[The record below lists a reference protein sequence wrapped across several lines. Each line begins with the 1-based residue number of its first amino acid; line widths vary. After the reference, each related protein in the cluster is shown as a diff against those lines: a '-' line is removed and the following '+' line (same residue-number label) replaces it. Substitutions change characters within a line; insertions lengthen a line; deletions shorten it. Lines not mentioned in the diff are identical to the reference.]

1 MTSPLEMMEEKMNF
15 DEYIINI
22 GRRAKEAS
30 RIMVTASTNLKNNA
44 LLHMAE
50 ALINSEKAIIEANM
64 KDMELAATNNLSKA
78 MLDRLM
84 IDQQRIENM
93 AEGLK
98 NVASLPDPIGV
109 GLKRWKTPNNLDIS
123 MVRVPLGVIGMI
135 YESRPNVTVD
145 AAALCLKAGNSIIL
159 RGGSEAINTNIALAK
174 VIKKAATYSGL
185 PEGCIQLI
193 EMVDRELVNS
203 LIKLNDYVDVIIP
216 RGGAGLKKAII
227 ANATVPVI
235 ETGAGICHIYVD
247 LDADLNMAEEIIA
260 NAKTQRPGVCNAV
273 ETVLVHKNI
282 ASEFLP
288 KLAQRLYGLG
298 VEIRICE
305 SGIKFLSGAKVAL
318 EEDWSTEYL
327 DLILSIKVVESMD
340 DAIDHIFKYGTK
352 HSEAI
357 ITNSYKNS
365 QRFLMEVDASCVY
378 VNASTRF
385 TDGSEFGF
393 GAEIGIST
401 QKLHARGPMGLEQL
415 TTTKYLIYG
424 QGQVRK

>member
-1 MTSPLEMMEEKMNF
+1 MNF

-22 GRRAKEAS
+22 GRSAKDAS
-30 RIMVTASTNLKNNA
+30 RGMVTASTNVKNNA
-44 LLHMAE
+44 LLQMAE
-50 ALINSEKAIIEANM
+50 ALIKSEKTIIEANM
-64 KDMELAATNNLSKA
+64 KDMELGSKNNLSKA
-78 MLDRLM
+78 LLDRLM
-84 IDQQRIENM
+84 INQQRIESM

-98 NVASLPDPIGV
+98 NVASLPDPIGE
-109 GLKRWKTPNNLDIS
+109 GIKRWKTPNNLDIS
-123 MVRVPLGVIGMI
+123 MVRVPLGVIGII

-159 RGGSEAINTNIALAK
+159 RGGSEAINTNIALAT
-174 VIKKAATYSGL
+174 VISKAATYAGL

-193 EMVDRELVNS
+193 ELVDRELVNK

-216 RGGAGLKKAII
+216 RGGASLKKAII

-235 ETGAGICHIYVD
+235 ETGAGVCHIYVD
-247 LDADLNMAEEIIA
+247 LDANLNMAEEIIV

-288 KLAQRLYGLG
+288 GLAQRLFGLG

-305 SGIKFLSGAKVAL
+305 SGIGIIPGAKVAV

-340 DAIDHIFKYGTK
+340 EAINHIFKYGTK

-365 QRFLMEVDASCVY
+365 QKFLTEVDASCVY

>member
-1 MTSPLEMMEEKMNF
+1 MNF
-15 DEYIINI
+15 QDYIINI
-22 GRRAKEAS
+22 GRSAKEAS
-30 RIMVTASTNLKNNA
+30 RIMVSVSTDVKNNA
-44 LLHMAE
+44 LLHMAQE
-50 ALINSEKAIIEANM
+50 LKNNESTIIEANIA
-64 KDMELAATNNLSKA
+64 DMELGRKNNLSEA

-84 IDQQRIENM
+84 LNHQRIENM
-93 AEGLK
+93 AEGLL
-98 NVASLPDPIGV
+98 NVASLPDPIGA
-109 GLKRWKTPNNLDIS
+109 GIKRWKRPNNLDIS
-123 MVRVPLGVIGMI
+123 MLRVPLGVIGMI

-159 RGGSEAINTNIALAK
+159 RGGTEAINTNIALAR
-174 VIKKAATYSGL
+174 VIKKAAIESGL

-216 RGGAGLKKAII
+216 RGGVGLKKAII

-235 ETGAGICHIYVD
+235 ETGAGVCHIYVD
-247 LDADLNMAEEIIA
+247 SEADLSMAEEIVV

-273 ETVLVHKNI
+273 ETVLLHKDI
-282 ASEFLP
+282 ASDFLP
-288 KLAQRLYGLG
+288 KLSQRLYGLG
-298 VEIRICE
+298 VEIRVCE
-305 SGIKFLSGAKVAL
+305 KGIEIIKSAKIAE

-340 DAIDHIFKYGTK
+340 EAIDHIFKYGTK
-352 HSEAI
+352 HSEVI
-357 ITNSYKNS
+357 ITNNYANS
-365 QRFLMEVDASCVY
+365 QNFLKQVDASCVY

-424 QGQVRK
+424 EGQVRK

>member
-1 MTSPLEMMEEKMNF
+1 MNF
-15 DEYIINI
+15 EEYITNI

-30 RIMVTASTNLKNNA
+30 RIMVTVSTNLKNNA
-44 LLHMAE
+44 LLQMAE
-50 ALINSEKAIIEANM
+50 ALINNKDIIIEANM
-64 KDMELAATNNLSKA
+64 EDMKLGEQNNLSKA

-84 IDQQRIENM
+84 IDEQRIENM
-93 AEGLK
+93 AQGLK
-98 NVASLPDPIGV
+98 NVASLNDPIGG
-109 GLKRWKTPNNLDIS
+109 GLKRWKNPNDLDIS
-123 MVRVPLGVIGMI
+123 MVRVPLGVIGII

-145 AAALCLKAGNSIIL
+145 AAALCLKAGNAIIL

-174 VIKKAATYSGL
+174 VIKKAATKAGL

-193 EMVDRELVNS
+193 EMVDRELVNR

-216 RGGAGLKKAII
+216 RGGVGLKKAII

-247 LDADLNMAEEIIA
+247 SEADLNMAEEIVV

-288 KLAQRLYGLG
+288 KLSQRLNELG
-298 VEIRICE
+298 VEIRACE
-305 SGIKFLSGAKVAL
+305 SGIQILSTAKAAVDA
-318 EEDWSTEYL
+318 DWDTEYL
-327 DLILSIKVVESMD
+327 DLILSIKIVDSME
-340 DAIDHIFKYGTK
+340 DAMEHIFKYGTK

-365 QRFLMEVDASCVY
+365 QKFLKEVDASCVY

-385 TDGSEFGF
+385 TDGAEFGF

-424 QGQVRK
+424 EGQVRS

>member
-1 MTSPLEMMEEKMNF
+1 MNF
-15 DEYIINI
+15 EDYIIKI
-22 GRRAKEAS
+22 GRLAKESS

-44 LLHMAE
+44 LIQMAE
-50 ALINSEKAIIEANM
+50 ALLNNKDVIIKANM
-64 KDMELAATNNLSKA
+64 EDMRLGAENNLSKA

-84 IDQQRIENM
+84 IDEQRIKNM
-93 AEGLK
+93 AEGLI
-98 NVASLPDPIGV
+98 NVASLPDPIGE
-109 GLKRWKTPNNLDIS
+109 GIKRYKRPNNLDIS

-135 YESRPNVTVD
+135 YESRPNITVD

-159 RGGSEAINTNIALAK
+159 RGGSEAINTNIALAM
-174 VIKKAATYSGL
+174 VIKKAATESGL

-193 EMVDRELVNS
+193 EMVDRELVNR
-203 LIKLNDYVDVIIP
+203 LVKLNDYVDVIIP
-216 RGGAGLKKAII
+216 RGGKGLKKAII

-235 ETGAGICHIYVD
+235 ETGSGICHIYVD
-247 LDADLNMAEEIIA
+247 SEADFNMAEEIII

-273 ETVLVHKNI
+273 ETVLIHSDI

-288 KLAQRLYGLG
+288 RLAQRLNALG
-298 VEIRICE
+298 VEIRVCE
-305 SGIKFLSGAKVAL
+305 NGIKILSTAKAATS
-318 EEDWSTEYL
+318 EDWSTEYL
-327 DLILSIKVVESMD
+327 DLILSIKVVDSME

-352 HSEAI
+352 HSEVI

-365 QRFLMEVDASCVY
+365 QRFLKEVDASCVY

-424 QGQVRK
+424 EGQVRE

>member
-1 MTSPLEMMEEKMNF
+1 MNF
-15 DEYIINI
+15 EEYMENI
-22 GRRAKEAS
+22 GKLAKEAS

-44 LLHMAE
+44 LIQMAE
-50 ALINSEKAIIEANM
+50 ALLSNKEAIIKANM
-64 KDMELAATNNLSKA
+64 EDMRLGAENNLSKA

-84 IDQQRIENM
+84 IDEQRVSKM
-93 AEGLK
+93 AEGLT
-98 NVASLPDPIGV
+98 NVASLPDPIGE
-109 GLKRWKTPNNLDIS
+109 GIKRFKRPNNLDIS

-135 YESRPNVTVD
+135 FESRPNVTVD
-145 AAALCLKAGNSIIL
+145 AAALCIKAGNSIIL

-174 VIKKAATYSGL
+174 IIKKAATGAGL

-193 EMVDRELVNS
+193 EMVDRELVNR
-203 LIKLNDYVDVIIP
+203 LVKMNDYVDVIIP
-216 RGGAGLKKAII
+216 RGGKGLKKAII

-235 ETGAGICHIYVD
+235 ETGSGICHVYVD
-247 LDADLNMAEEIIA
+247 SEADFNMAEEIIV
-260 NAKTQRPGVCNAV
+260 NAKTQRPGVCNAI
-273 ETVLVHKNI
+273 ETVLIHKDI
-282 ASEFLP
+282 AGEFLP
-288 KLAQRLYGLG
+288 KLSQRLNELG
-298 VEIRICE
+298 VEIRVSE
-305 SGIKFLSGAKVAL
+305 SGIKILPNAKAAVDS
-318 EEDWSTEYL
+318 DWSTEYL
-327 DLILSIKVVESMD
+327 ELILSIKVVDSIEE
-340 DAIDHIFKYGTK
+340 AIDHIFKYGTK

-365 QRFLMEVDASCVY
+365 QRFLKEVDASCVY

-424 QGQVRK
+424 EGQVKE

>member
-1 MTSPLEMMEEKMNF
+1 MNYE
-15 DEYIINI
+15 DYIIDI

-30 RIMVTASTNLKNNA
+30 RIMVTASTNVKNNA

-50 ALINSEKAIIEANM
+50 ALMNNKKTVIEANM
-64 KDMELAATNNLSKA
+64 KDIELGKKNNLSEA

-84 IDQQRIENM
+84 INEERIESM
-93 AEGLK
+93 AKGLK
-98 NVASLPDPIGV
+98 NVASLKDPIGEGV
-109 GLKRWKTPNNLDIS
+109 KGWRTPNNLDIS
-123 MVRVPLGVIGMI
+123 MIRVPLGVIGMI

-145 AAALCLKAGNSIIL
+145 AAALCIKAGNSIIL

-174 VIKKAATYSGL
+174 IIKKAAIDARL

-203 LIKLNDYVDVIIP
+203 LIRLNDYVDVIIP
-216 RGGAGLKKAII
+216 RGGTGLKKAII

-247 LDADLNMAEEIIA
+247 SEADLSMAEEIIV

-288 KLAQRLYGLG
+288 RLAQRLYGLG
-298 VEIRICE
+298 VEIRMCE
-305 SGIKFLSGAKVAL
+305 KGIEFTSGAKAACD
-318 EEDWSTEYL
+318 EDWATEYL
-327 DLILSIKVVESMD
+327 DLILSIKVVESVEE
-340 DAIDHIFKYGTK
+340 AIDHIFKYGTK

-357 ITNSYKNS
+357 ITDSYKNS
-365 QRFLMEVDASCVY
+365 QKFLMEVDASSVY

-424 QGQVRK
+424 DGQVRK

>member
-1 MTSPLEMMEEKMNF
+1 MNF
-15 DEYIINI
+15 EEYIIDI
-22 GRRAKEAS
+22 GKRAKDAS
-30 RIMVTASTNLKNNA
+30 RIMVTASTNMKNKA
-44 LLHMAE
+44 LIAMAE
-50 ALINSEKAIIEANM
+50 ALINSKNTITEANM
-64 KDMELAATNNLSKA
+64 VDMELGKENHLSIA

-84 IDQQRIENM
+84 INQERIENM
-93 AEGLK
+93 AQGLR
-98 NVASLPDPIGV
+98 NVASLKDPIGD
-109 GLKRWKTPNNLDIS
+109 GIKRWKTPNDLDIS
-123 MVRVPLGVIGMI
+123 MIRVPLGVIGMI

-145 AAALCLKAGNSIIL
+145 AAALCLKSGNSIIL

-174 VIKKAATYSGL
+174 VIKKAAISAGL

-193 EMVDRELVNS
+193 EMVDRELVNY

-216 RGGAGLKKAII
+216 RGGASLKKAII
-227 ANATVPVI
+227 KNATVPVI

-247 LDADLNMAEEIIA
+247 SDADLSMAEEIIV

-273 ETVLVHKNI
+273 ETVLVHKDI
-282 ASEFLP
+282 AREFLP
-288 KLAQRLYGLG
+288 RLSQRLYGLD
-298 VEIRICE
+298 VEIRTCE
-305 SGIKFLSGAKVAL
+305 KGINILCGAKTACD
-318 EEDWSTEYL
+318 EDWATEYL
-327 DLILSIKVVESMD
+327 DLILSIKVVETMEE
-340 DAIDHIFKYGTK
+340 AIDHIFKYGTK

-357 ITNSYKNS
+357 ITNSYTNS
-365 QRFLMEVDASCVY
+365 QKFLMQVDASSVY

>member
-1 MTSPLEMMEEKMNF
+1 MNF
-15 DEYIINI
+15 EDYIINI
-22 GRRAKEAS
+22 GRRAKDAS
-30 RIMVTASTNLKNNA
+30 RIMVTASTNAKNNA
-44 LLHMAE
+44 LLHMAK
-50 ALINSEKAIIEANM
+50 ALINSENAIIEANI
-64 KDMELAATNNLSKA
+64 KDMELGKKNNLSVA

-84 IDQQRIENM
+84 INQQRIENM

-98 NVASLPDPIGV
+98 NVASLPDPIGD
-109 GLKRWKTPNNLDIS
+109 GIKRWKRPNDLDIS

-159 RGGSEAINTNIALAK
+159 RGGSEAINTNMALAK
-174 VIKKAATYSGL
+174 VIKKAATFAGL

-193 EMVDRELVNS
+193 EMVDRELVNK
-203 LIKLNDYVDVIIP
+203 LVKLNDYVDVIIP

-235 ETGAGICHIYVD
+235 ETGLGICHIYVD
-247 LDADLNMAEEIIA
+247 SEADLGMAEEIVV

-273 ETVLVHKNI
+273 ETLLVHENI

-288 KLAQRLYGLG
+288 RLAQRLYGLG

-305 SGIKFLSGAKVAL
+305 KGIQIIKDAKAAIDA
-318 EEDWSTEYL
+318 DWDTEYL
-327 DLILSIKVVESMD
+327 DLILSIKVVESMEE
-340 DAIDHIFKYGTK
+340 AIDHIFKYGTK

-357 ITNSYKNS
+357 ITNNYRNS
-365 QRFLMEVDASCVY
+365 QRFLMQVDASCVY

-385 TDGSEFGF
+385 TDGAEFGF
-393 GAEIGIST
+393 GAEIGISN

-424 QGQVRK
+424 DGQVRE

>member
-1 MTSPLEMMEEKMNF
+1 MNF
-15 DEYIINI
+15 EEYIIKI
-22 GRRAKEAS
+22 GRLAKESS

-44 LLHMAE
+44 LVQMAE
-50 ALINSEKAIIEANM
+50 ALLNNKDTIIEANM
-64 KDMELAATNNLSKA
+64 EDMRLGAENNLSKA

-84 IDQQRIENM
+84 IDEQRIENM
-93 AEGLK
+93 AQGLK
-98 NVASLPDPIGV
+98 NVASLNDPIGG
-109 GLKRWKTPNNLDIS
+109 GLKRWKTPSDLDIS
-123 MVRVPLGVIGMI
+123 MVRVPLGVIGII

-174 VIKKAATYSGL
+174 TIKKAATAAGL

-216 RGGAGLKKAII
+216 RGGVGLKKAII

-247 LDADLNMAEEIIA
+247 SEADFNMAEEIVV
-260 NAKTQRPGVCNAV
+260 NAKTQRPGVCNAI
-273 ETVLVHKNI
+273 ETVLIHKDI
-282 ASEFLP
+282 AGEFLP
-288 KLAQRLYGLG
+288 RLAQRLYALG
-298 VEIRICE
+298 VEIRVCE
-305 SGIKFLSGAKVAL
+305 TGILILSDAKAAVDS
-318 EEDWSTEYL
+318 DWSTEYL
-327 DLILSIKVVESMD
+327 DLIVSIKVVESME
-340 DAIDHIFKYGTK
+340 DAMDHIFKYGTK

-365 QRFLMEVDASCVY
+365 QRFLKEVDASCVY

-385 TDGSEFGF
+385 SDGSEFGF

-424 QGQVRK
+424 EGQVRE

>member
-1 MTSPLEMMEEKMNF
+1 MNF
-15 DEYIINI
+15 QDYIIDI
-22 GRRAKEAS
+22 GKSAKESA
-30 RIMVTASTNLKNNA
+30 RIMVTVSTDVKNNA
-44 LLHMAE
+44 LVNMAQ
-50 ALINSEKAIIEANM
+50 ALKNNESLIIEANTV
-64 KDMELAATNNLSKA
+64 DMELGRKNNLSEA

-84 IDQQRIENM
+84 INQQRIENM
-93 AEGLK
+93 ATGLE
-98 NVASLPDPIGV
+98 NVASLPDPIGEGV
-109 GLKRWKTPNNLDIS
+109 KRWKRPNNLDIS

-174 VIKKAATYSGL
+174 VIKKAATESGL

-216 RGGAGLKKAII
+216 RGGVGLKKAII

-235 ETGAGICHIYVD
+235 ETGAGVCHIYVD
-247 LDADLNMAEEIIA
+247 SEADLSMAEEIVV

-273 ETVLVHKNI
+273 ETILVHENI

-288 KLAQRLYGLG
+288 RLSQRLYGLG
-298 VEIRICE
+298 VEIRVCKKGNEIL
-305 SGIKFLSGAKVAL
+305 IGAKDAV

-327 DLILSIKVVESMD
+327 DLILSIKVVESMEE
-340 DAIDHIFKYGTK
+340 AIDHIFKYGTK
-352 HSEAI
+352 HSEVI
-357 ITNSYKNS
+357 VTNNYTKS
-365 QRFLMEVDASCVY
+365 QKFLKEVDASCVY

-424 QGQVRK
+424 EGQVRK

>member
-1 MTSPLEMMEEKMNF
+1 MDF
-15 DEYIINI
+15 DNYIVNI
-22 GRRAKEAS
+22 GRRAKDAS
-30 RIMVTASTNLKNNA
+30 RIMVTLSTDMKNNA

-50 ALINSEKAIIEANM
+50 ALIDSKETIIEANM
-64 KDMELAATNNLSKA
+64 KDMESGKKNDLSVA

-84 IDQQRIENM
+84 IDEQRIENM
-93 AEGLK
+93 AQGLK
-98 NVASLPDPIGV
+98 EVATLQDPIGE
-109 GLKRWKTPNNLDIS
+109 GIKRWKRPNDLDIS

-159 RGGSEAINTNIALAK
+159 RGGTEAINTNMALAK
-174 VIKKAATYSGL
+174 VIIKAATLGGL

-193 EMVDRELVNS
+193 DMVDRELVNK
-203 LIKLNDYVDVIIP
+203 LVKLNDYVDVIIP
-216 RGGAGLKKAII
+216 RGGKGLKKAII

-235 ETGAGICHIYVD
+235 ETGAGVCHIYVD
-247 LDADLNMAEEIIA
+247 SETDLSMAEEIIV

-273 ETVLVHKNI
+273 ETVLVHKDI

-288 KLAQRLYGLG
+288 KLSKILYELG

-305 SGIKFLSGAKVAL
+305 KGIKIISGAKGAIDD
-318 EEDWSTEYL
+318 DWATEYK
-327 DLILSIKVVESMD
+327 DLILSIKVVESMEE
-340 DAIDHIFKYGTK
+340 AIDHIFKYGTK

-357 ITNSYKNS
+357 ITTNYRNS
-365 QRFLMEVDASCVY
+365 QRFLKEVDASCVY

-385 TDGSEFGF
+385 TDGAEFGF
-393 GAEIGIST
+393 GAEIGISN

-424 QGQVRK
+424 DGQIRK

>member
-1 MTSPLEMMEEKMNF
+1 MDF
-15 DEYIINI
+15 DEHIIDI
-22 GRRAKEAS
+22 GRRAKDAS
-30 RIMVTASTNLKNNA
+30 RIMVTASTNMKNNA
-44 LLHMAE
+44 LISMAE
-50 ALINSEKAIIEANM
+50 ALISSKSTIIKANI
-64 KDMELAATNNLSKA
+64 KDMELGRKNNLSIA

-84 IDQQRIENM
+84 INEERIDNM

-98 NVASLPDPIGV
+98 NVAALKDPIGD
-109 GLKRWKTPNNLDIS
+109 GIKRWKTPNDLDIS

-159 RGGSEAINTNIALAK
+159 RGGSEAINTNIALAN
-174 VIKKAATYSGL
+174 VIKKAAASVGL

-193 EMVDRELVNS
+193 ERVDRELVNR

-216 RGGAGLKKAII
+216 RGGVSLKKAII
-227 ANATVPVI
+227 ENATVPVI

-247 LDADLNMAEEIIA
+247 PEADLSMAEEIIV

-273 ETVLVHKNI
+273 ETVLVHKDI

-288 KLAQRLYGLG
+288 RLGKRLYGLG

-305 SGIKFLSGAKVAL
+305 NGINIICDAKAAV
-318 EEDWSTEYL
+318 EEDWATEYL
-327 DLILSIKVVESMD
+327 DLILSIKVVDSMEE
-340 DAIDHIFKYGTK
+340 AINHIFKYGTK

-365 QRFLMEVDASCVY
+365 QRFLMEVDASSVY

>member
-1 MTSPLEMMEEKMNF
+1 MNF
-15 DEYIINI
+15 EDYIINI
-22 GRRAKEAS
+22 GRRAKDAS
-30 RIMVTASTNLKNNA
+30 RIMVTVSTNMKNNA
-44 LLHMAE
+44 LLNMAE
-50 ALINSEKAIIEANM
+50 ALIINQHVIIEANM
-64 KDMELAATNNLSKA
+64 KDMELGTKNNLSLA

-84 IDQQRIENM
+84 INAQRIEKM

-98 NVASLPDPIGV
+98 NVANLQDPIGE
-109 GLKRWKTPNNLDIS
+109 GIKRWKRPNNLDIS

-159 RGGSEAINTNIALAK
+159 RGGTEAINTNKALAS
-174 VIKKAATYSGL
+174 VIIEAATSVGL

-193 EMVDRELVNS
+193 DKVDRELVNI
-203 LIKLNDYVDVIIP
+203 LVRMNDYVDVIIP
-216 RGGAGLKKAII
+216 RGGKGLKKAII

-235 ETGAGICHIYVD
+235 ETGSGICHIYVD
-247 LDADLNMAEEIIA
+247 EDADLNMAQEIII

-282 ASEFLP
+282 AGIFLP
-288 KLAQRLYGLG
+288 KLSKKLYELG

-305 SGIKFLSGAKVAL
+305 KGISIIQGAKTAVDA
-318 EEDWSTEYL
+318 DWATEYL
-327 DLILSIKVVESMD
+327 DLILSIKVVDSMD

-357 ITNSYKNS
+357 ITNNYTNS
-365 QRFLMEVDASCVY
+365 QKFLREVDASCVY

-385 TDGSEFGF
+385 TDGAEFGF
-393 GAEIGIST
+393 GAEIGISN
-401 QKLHARGPMGLEQL
+401 QKLHARGPMGLVQL

-424 QGQVRK
+424 DGQVRK

>member
-1 MTSPLEMMEEKMNF
+1 MNF
-15 DEYIINI
+15 NEYIIDI
-22 GRRAKEAS
+22 GRRAKAAS
-30 RIMVTASTNLKNNA
+30 RIMVTASTTVKNNA

-50 ALINSEKAIIEANM
+50 ALINSKNAIIEANIV
-64 KDMELAATNNLSKA
+64 DMDLGKKNNLSEA

-84 IDQQRIENM
+84 INVQRIESM
-93 AEGLK
+93 AQGLK
-98 NVASLPDPIGV
+98 SVASLPDPIGE
-109 GLKRWKTPNNLDIS
+109 GLKRWKRPNDLDIS

-174 VIKKAATYSGL
+174 VIKKAAKEAGL

-193 EMVDRELVNS
+193 ERVDRELVNN
-203 LIKLNDYVDVIIP
+203 LIRLNDYVDVIIP

-227 ANATVPVI
+227 SNATVPVI

-247 LDADLNMAEEIIA
+247 SEADLGMAEEIVV

-273 ETVLVHKNI
+273 ETVLVHKDI

-288 KLAQRLYGLG
+288 RIAQRLYELG

-305 SGIKFLSGAKVAL
+305 KGIEFVSGAKAACDT
-318 EEDWSTEYL
+318 DWATEYL
-327 DLILSIKVVESMD
+327 DLILSIKVVESID
-340 DAIDHIFKYGTK
+340 EAIDHIFKYGTK

-357 ITNSYKNS
+357 ITDSYKNS
-365 QRFLMEVDASCVY
+365 QKFLMEVDASSVY

-424 QGQVRK
+424 QGQVR

>member
-1 MTSPLEMMEEKMNF
+1 MNF
-15 DEYIINI
+15 KDYNFKDYIVEI
-22 GRRAKEAS
+22 GKSAKDAS
-30 RIMVTASTNLKNNA
+30 RIMVTVSTDIKNDA
-44 LLHMAE
+44 LVHMAQ
-50 ALINSEKAIIEANM
+50 ALKKNENMIIEANTV
-64 KDMELAATNNLSKA
+64 DMELGRKNNLSEA

-84 IDQQRIENM
+84 INQQRIENM
-93 AEGLK
+93 ADGLK
-98 NVASLPDPIGV
+98 NVASLPDPIGE
-109 GLKRWKTPNNLDIS
+109 GIKRWKRPNNLDIS

-159 RGGSEAINTNIALAK
+159 RGGSEAINTNIALAT
-174 VIKKAATYSGL
+174 VIKKAATESGL
-185 PEGCIQLI
+185 PKGCIQLI

-216 RGGAGLKKAII
+216 RGGVGLKKAII

-235 ETGAGICHIYVD
+235 ETGAGVCHIYVD
-247 LDADLNMAEEIIA
+247 SEADLSMAEEIVV

-273 ETVLVHKNI
+273 ETILVHENV

-288 KLAQRLYGLG
+288 RLAQRLYGLG
-298 VEIRICE
+298 VEIRVCE
-305 SGIKFLSGAKVAL
+305 KGIKIISDAKAAVL
-318 EEDWSTEYL
+318 EDWSTEYL

-340 DAIDHIFKYGTK
+340 EAIDHIFKYGTK
-352 HSEAI
+352 HSEVI
-357 ITNSYKNS
+357 ITNNYMNS
-365 QRFLMEVDASCVY
+365 QRFLKEVDASCVY

-424 QGQVRK
+424 EGQVRK

>member
-1 MTSPLEMMEEKMNF
+1 MNF
-15 DEYIINI
+15 EEYMENI
-22 GRRAKEAS
+22 GRLAKEAS

-44 LLHMAE
+44 LIQMAE
-50 ALINSEKAIIEANM
+50 ALLGNKEAIIKANM
-64 KDMELAATNNLSKA
+64 EDMRLGAENNLSKA

-84 IDQQRIENM
+84 IDEQRVSKM
-93 AEGLK
+93 SEGLI
-98 NVASLPDPIGV
+98 NVASLPDPIGE
-109 GLKRWKTPNNLDIS
+109 GIKRFKRPNNLDIS

-135 YESRPNVTVD
+135 FESRPNVTVD
-145 AAALCLKAGNSIIL
+145 AAALCIKAGNSIIL

-174 VIKKAATYSGL
+174 IIKKAAAGAGL

-193 EMVDRELVNS
+193 EMVDRELVNR
-203 LIKLNDYVDVIIP
+203 LVKMNDYVDVIIP
-216 RGGAGLKKAII
+216 RGGKGLKKAII

-235 ETGAGICHIYVD
+235 ETGSGICHVYVD
-247 LDADLNMAEEIIA
+247 SEADFNMAEEIIV
-260 NAKTQRPGVCNAV
+260 NAKTQRPGVCNAI
-273 ETVLVHKNI
+273 ETVLIHKDV
-282 ASEFLP
+282 AGEFLP
-288 KLAQRLYGLG
+288 KLSQRLNELG
-298 VEIRICE
+298 VEIRVSE
-305 SGIKFLSGAKVAL
+305 SGIKILPNAKAAVDS
-318 EEDWSTEYL
+318 DWSTEYL
-327 DLILSIKVVESMD
+327 ELILSIKVVESMEE
-340 DAIDHIFKYGTK
+340 AIDHIFKYGTK

-365 QRFLMEVDASCVY
+365 QNFLKEVDASCVY

-424 QGQVRK
+424 EGQVKK

>member
-1 MTSPLEMMEEKMNF
+1 MNF
-15 DEYIINI
+15 EEYITKI
-22 GRRAKEAS
+22 GRLAKESS

-44 LLHMAE
+44 LVQMAE
-50 ALINSEKAIIEANM
+50 ALLNNKDTIIEANM
-64 KDMELAATNNLSKA
+64 EDMRLGAENNLSKA

-84 IDQQRIENM
+84 IDEQRIENM
-93 AEGLK
+93 AQGLK
-98 NVASLPDPIGV
+98 NVASLNDPIGG
-109 GLKRWKTPNNLDIS
+109 GLKRWKTPSDLDIS
-123 MVRVPLGVIGMI
+123 MVRVPLGVIGII

-174 VIKKAATYSGL
+174 TIKKAATGAGL

-193 EMVDRELVNS
+193 EMVDRELVNR
-203 LIKLNDYVDVIIP
+203 LVKLNEYVDVIIP
-216 RGGAGLKKAII
+216 RGGKGLKKAII

-235 ETGAGICHIYVD
+235 ETGSGICHIYVD
-247 LDADLNMAEEIIA
+247 SEADFNMAEEIVV
-260 NAKTQRPGVCNAV
+260 NAKTQRPGVCNAI
-273 ETVLVHKNI
+273 ETVLIHKDI
-282 ASEFLP
+282 AGEFLP
-288 KLAQRLYGLG
+288 RLAQRLYALG
-298 VEIRICE
+298 VEIRVCE
-305 SGIKFLSGAKVAL
+305 TGILILSDAKAAVDS
-318 EEDWSTEYL
+318 DWSTEYL
-327 DLILSIKVVESMD
+327 DLIVSIKVVESME
-340 DAIDHIFKYGTK
+340 DAMDHIFKYGTK

-365 QRFLMEVDASCVY
+365 QRFLKEVDASCVY

-385 TDGSEFGF
+385 SDGSEFGF

-424 QGQVRK
+424 EGQVRE

>member
-1 MTSPLEMMEEKMNF
+1 LDF
-15 DEYIINI
+15 QEYIIEI
-22 GRRAKEAS
+22 GRHAKDAS
-30 RIMVTASTNLKNNA
+30 RIMVTASTNVKNNA
-44 LLHMAE
+44 LAQMAV
-50 ALINSEKAIIEANM
+50 ALTSNKNTIIEANM
-64 KDMELAATNNLSKA
+64 KDMELGAKNNLSKA

-84 IDQQRIENM
+84 IDDQRIENM
-93 AEGLK
+93 AQGLIK
-98 NVASLPDPIGV
+98 VASLPDPIG
-109 GLKRWKTPNNLDIS
+109 GGIKRWKTPSKLDIS

-145 AAALCLKAGNSIIL
+145 AAALCLKSGNSIIL

-174 VIKKAATYSGL
+174 IIRKAATEGGL
-185 PEGCIQLI
+185 PDGCIQLI
-193 EMVDRELVNS
+193 DMVDRELVNS

-235 ETGAGICHIYVD
+235 ETGTGICHVYVD
-247 LDADLNMAEEIIA
+247 EDADLNMAEEIIV
-260 NAKTQRPGVCNAV
+260 NAKTQRPGVCNAI

-282 ASEFLP
+282 ASELLP
-288 KLAQRLYGLG
+288 KLSQRLYALG

-305 SGIKFLSGAKVAL
+305 NGIKIVSGASLANDL
-318 EEDWSTEYL
+318 DWATEYL
-327 DLILSIKVVESMD
+327 DLILSIKVVDSIE

-357 ITNSYKNS
+357 ITDSYKNS
-365 QRFLMEVDASCVY
+365 QKFLLEVDASCVY

-424 QGQVRK
+424 EGQVRE

>member
-1 MTSPLEMMEEKMNF
+1 MNF
-15 DEYIINI
+15 EEYIIDI
-22 GRRAKEAS
+22 GRRAKDAS
-30 RIMVTASTNLKNNA
+30 RIMVTVSTNVKNNA

-50 ALINSEKAIIEANM
+50 ALINNKDAITEANI
-64 KDMELAATNNLSKA
+64 KDMELGKKSNLSVA

-84 IDQQRIENM
+84 INHDRIEGM
-93 AEGLK
+93 AQGLK
-98 NVASLPDPIGV
+98 NVAALKDPIGD
-109 GLKRWKTPNNLDIS
+109 GIKRWKTPNDLDIS
-123 MVRVPLGVIGMI
+123 MIRVPLGVIGMI

-145 AAALCLKAGNSIIL
+145 AAALCLKSGNSIIL

-174 VIKKAATYSGL
+174 VIKKAAVEAGL

-193 EMVDRELVNS
+193 EMVDRELVNN
-203 LIKLNDYVDVIIP
+203 LIKLNAYVDVIIP
-216 RGGAGLKKAII
+216 RGGVSLKKAII
-227 ANATVPVI
+227 EGATVPVI

-247 LDADLNMAEEIIA
+247 SDADLSMAEDIIV

-288 KLAQRLYGLG
+288 RLAQRLYRLG

-305 SGIKFLSGAKVAL
+305 KGIEIISGAKAACDA
-318 EEDWSTEYL
+318 DWATEYL
-327 DLILSIKVVESMD
+327 DLILSIKVVETMEE
-340 DAIDHIFKYGTK
+340 AIDHIFKYGTK

-365 QRFLMEVDASCVY
+365 QKFLREVDASCVY

-424 QGQVRK
+424 EGQVRK